1 MINGYYFGIS
11 VNEREFVIFF
21 LFDNKKNV
29 ERVNSEVRL
38 VTVTNDLLQF

>member
-1 MINGYYFGIS
+1 MIDGCYFGIS

-38 VTVTNDLLQF
+38 VTITNDLLQF